1 MVVFPVCIGDCL
13 ISKVIYLSLV
23 SEKKKKKRAVK
34 KMSELTLRVANYLKG
49 VGKMALYWGRNA
61 PVIRN

>member
-1 MVVFPVCIGDCL
+1 MVVFPLYIGDCL

-23 SEKKKKKRAVK
+23 SKKKRAVK
-34 KMSELTLRVANYLKG
+34 KMSKLTLRVADYLKG
-49 VGKMALYWGRNA
+49 VGNRALYWGRDV

>member
-1 MVVFPVCIGDCL
+1 MVVFPLYIGDCL

-23 SEKKKKKRAVK
+23 SKKKKGAVK
-34 KMSELTLRVANYLKG
+34 KMSKLTLRVADYLKG
-49 VGKMALYWGRNA
+49 VGNRALYWGRDA